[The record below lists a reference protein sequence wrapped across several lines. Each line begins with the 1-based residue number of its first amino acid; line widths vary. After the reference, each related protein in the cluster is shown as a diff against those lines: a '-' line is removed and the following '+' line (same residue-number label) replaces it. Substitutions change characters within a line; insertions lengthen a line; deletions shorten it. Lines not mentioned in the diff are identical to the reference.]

1 MPSARRGTV
10 NRLVDEGGLSVQR
23 ACRVVN
29 LSRAA
34 YYRTAGGELA
44 ARDELVI
51 NALNEV
57 VARHGRWGFWK
68 CHERLRLDGHVW
80 NHKRTWRI
88 YCALR
93 LNLPRR
99 TRKRLVRP
107 VQPLDAPA
115 LPNEIWALDFMSNSL
130 YQGRRFR
137 TLNIL
142 DEGVREA
149 LAIEI
154 DSSLPAERVVRTL
167 QQLAAWRGLP
177 RAIRLDNGPEL
188 TAQRFTTWCAVKGIE
203 LRHIQPG
210 KPNQNAFIER
220 FNRSYRT
227 EVLNSWLFGS
237 LDEVREITHRWIRSY
252 NEERPHNALSNLPPT
267 VYRERL
273 LAGLNSTLQL
283 ST

>member
-1 MPSARRGTV
+1 
-10 NRLVDEGGLSVQR
+10 
-23 ACRVVN
+23 VVS

-34 YYRTAGGELA
+34 YYRTARDFA
-44 ARDELVI
+44 ASDEPVI
-51 NALNEV
+51 KALNGI
-57 VARHGRWGFWK
+57 VARHARWGFWK
-68 CHERLRLDGHVW
+68 CHERLRLDGHQW

-88 YCALR
+88 YCAMR

-107 VQPLDAPA
+107 AQPLHAPL
-115 LPNEIWALDFMSNSL
+115 LPNEIWALDFMSDSL

-154 DSSLPAERVVRTL
+154 DTSLPAERVVRTL
-167 QQLAAWRGLP
+167 QQLITWRGCP
-177 RAIRLDNGPEL
+177 KAIRLDNGPEL
-188 TAQRFTTWCAVKGIE
+188 TAQRFTIWCAVMGIE
-203 LRHIQPG
+203 LHHIQPG

-227 EVLNSWLFGS
+227 EVLNGWLFAS
-237 LDEVREITHRWIRSY
+237 LGEVREITHQWIVSY
-252 NEERPHNALSNLPPT
+252 NEERPHHALGNLPPT